1 MTLGERIK
9 NIRQQR
15 GMTQKEL
22 GNAVGLSATRIG
34 HYEMDFR
41 KPKKETLKAI
51 ANALHVGVSIFED
64 IEIET
69 LCDVKS
75 ILFQLDNKIGVT
87 FHGEKGNDGKF
98 KTGTV
103 TLSFDNPQIAAF
115 LKEWA
120 DMWSLLSDF
129 ENESKKNEE
138 PIQRHVTNEIT
149 KMKEN
154 FKNTSYTATGSSVIV
169 SNNNTSNIKVKLF
182 SDMPDNS
189 KKSGNT

>member
-9 NIRQQR
+9 SIRQLR

-22 GNAVGLSATRIG
+22 GNAIGLTATRIG

-51 ANALHVGVSIFED
+51 ANALHVGVSIFQD
-64 IEIET
+64 IDIDT

-75 ILFQLDNKIGVT
+75 ILFQLDDKIGVK
-87 FHGEKGNDGKF
+87 FHGEKGDDGKF
-98 KTGTV
+98 KAGTV
-103 TLSFDNPQIAAF
+103 TLSFDNPQIAVF

-120 DMWSLLSDF
+120 DMWSVLSDF

-138 PIQRHVTNEIT
+138 QIQKHVTNEIAN
-149 KMKEN
+149 MKKNFEN
-154 FKNTSYTATGSSVIV
+154 ASYAATGSSIIV
-169 SNNNTSNIKVKLF
+169 SKNNTSNINVKLS
-182 SDMPDNS
+182 SDISDNS